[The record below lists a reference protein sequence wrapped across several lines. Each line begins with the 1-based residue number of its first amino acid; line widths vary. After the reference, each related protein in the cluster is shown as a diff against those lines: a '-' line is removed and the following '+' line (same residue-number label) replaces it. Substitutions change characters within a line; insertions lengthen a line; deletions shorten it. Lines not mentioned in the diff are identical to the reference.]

1 MGGAANLILTSSVSN
16 EIHPKMD
23 EACLTKIEL
32 NSKLLNVEF
41 SKLAKNRCGQNLE
54 FSILKNVY
62 YSS

>member
-54 FSILKNVY
+54 FSIL
-62 YSS
+62 